1 MVGIPGE
8 EIETRQSEAADYQ
21 RLIGAPQEIAQFI
34 LDPNGEIVEWPSG
47 AQDVYGFDENEVLG
61 QSLEYL
67 YAEGKDQPS
76 PETLLTEAEQDS
88 ITRQNWQERADGDVF
103 WARFSVSPLTS
114 DSLQRYVVASQD
126 ITAQKQYEQ
135 MLERQNDRLKE
146 FTDMLAHDLQSPLSV
161 LDGRIELYRQT
172 GEDAHLDSIQETTER
187 MKRLVEDLLRVS
199 RQGRVVQDPEPT
211 ELESLIE
218 TAMEGT
224 LPAGANIEYE
234 SMPEVLADRDRLIEV
249 FENLFQNSVT
259 HGGEDVTIR
268 IGPLQNGFYIEDD
281 GPGIPE
287 KDHGSVFQHG
297 FSTREDGTGY
307 GLSVVQSIIGAHDW
321 DIEVTAAAD
330 GGARFEVTG
339 LEFVSE

>member
-1 MVGIPGE
+1 MDRTSGE
-8 EIETRQSEAADYQ
+8 EIETRPTEATGYQ

-34 LDPNGEIVEWPSG
+34 LNPNGEIVEWPSG
-47 AQDVYGFDENEVLG
+47 AQTVYGFDENEILG

-67 YAEGKDQPS
+67 YAEGKDHLS
-76 PETLLTEAEQDS
+76 PETLLTEAEHDS
-88 ITRQNWQERADGDVF
+88 ITRQNWQERSDGDMF

-114 DSLQRYVVASQD
+114 GSLQGYVVASQD

-161 LDGRIELYRQT
+161 LDGRLKLYRQT

-187 MKRLVEDLLRVS
+187 MERLVVDLLRVS
-199 RQGRVVQDPEPT
+199 RQGGVVQDPEPT
-211 ELESLIE
+211 ELGSLIE

-224 LPAGANIEYE
+224 LPTGASIEYE
-234 SMPEVLADRDRLIEV
+234 PVPEVLADRDRLIEV
-249 FENLFQNSVT
+249 FENIFRNSVT

-287 KDHGSVFQHG
+287 QDRESVFQHG
-297 FSTREDGTGY
+297 FSTREEGTGY

-321 DIEVTAAAD
+321 NIEVTAAAD